1 MKSVHDIVTRNSDTI
16 PSKENRQRTPKKCV
30 HDFVARWLEFK
41 VIRTRTRT
49 VALTLL
55 TLLTRSLLTRSLLTR
70 TLLTLAHGTHSEAS
84 PLSRFRGVV
93 EDSFPQLKSFTG
105 PPESLDTHNTD
116 RNIEKVRVR
125 VRVRVTVGVRVH
137 DNKNYE
143 VAVPVPKNE
152 RS

>member
-1 MKSVHDIVTRNSDTI
+1 MKFVHDIVTRNSDTI
-16 PSKENRQRTPKKCV
+16 PSVSRQRTPKKFV

-49 VALTLL
+49 VAP
-55 TLLTRSLLTRSLLTR
+55 TLLTRSLLTPSLLTR
-70 TLLTLAHGTHSEAS
+70 NLLTLARGTHSEAF

-116 RNIEKVRVR
+116 RTIEKVRVR
-125 VRVRVTVGVRVH
+125 VWVRVRVGVRVH
-137 DNKNYE
+137 DNKKYE
-143 VAVPVPKNE
+143 VAVPVPKIE